1 MPKTDPSNRKRPN
14 ILITGTPGTGKT
26 YTATSIADQCSF
38 HHVDISSIIE
48 ASKCHLEYD
57 ATLETHV
64 LDEDALLDIL
74 EEQYFDYNEYFEGG
88 LVADYHSSSLFPE
101 RWFDLVIVLKCSTEV
116 LFDRLT
122 KRGYNDKKRSE
133 NIQAEIMRVVAD
145 EALESYAKEIVVEI
159 DNNSIEDADSLLDRV
174 NQWHQAWLNDR

>member
-14 ILITGTPGTGKT
+14 ILITGTPATGKT

-38 HHVDISSIIE
+38 HHVDISNIIE

-57 ATLETHV
+57 ESLETHV

-74 EEQYFDYNEYFEGG
+74 EEQYFDSTEYFEGG

-122 KRGYNDKKRSE
+122 KRGYNEKKRSE

-145 EALESYAKEIVVEI
+145 EALESYEKEIVVEI
-159 DNNSIEDADSLLDRV
+159 ENNTIEDGDSLLDRV
-174 NQWHQAWLNDR
+174 NEWYKAWLNGR